1 MVSGNLL
8 AASREIADWI
18 RDLRRKF
25 HARPEI
31 AFEEEETSR
40 LVRQT
45 LDELGI
51 PYEYPVAKTGVVG
64 RLGNGKGPCVALR
77 ADMDA
82 LPIQEESGVPFASEI
97 PNRMHACGHDCH
109 TAMLLGAAK
118 LLKAREAE
126 INGTVKLVFQPAE
139 EGANGGLVMCNEGI
153 LEGPKVEKMF
163 GLHVWPYMPAG
174 MIGGKAGVLLASVD
188 QFDISVTGRGGHA
201 AMPHTTIDP
210 VATASKIVCEL
221 QTIVS
226 REINPF
232 DPAVLSVTAI
242 HGGEAFNVIPET
254 VDLKGTIRALLPSVM
269 EHLQK
274 RIREIA
280 VSIATANRCTA
291 KVDFGETVIPPTV
304 NDPEVWAITRRL
316 GQQLVGEANVHEV
329 PAVMGGEDFS
339 FYAQRV
345 PACFAVIGVGTP
357 GREVFGLHHPKFNP
371 DENGLPV
378 GAALHVAFAFEAL
391 KR

>member
-1 MVSGNLL
+1 MVSGSLL
-8 AASREIADWI
+8 AASREIADWM
-18 RDLRRKF
+18 RDLRRKL
-25 HARPEI
+25 HSRPEI

-45 LDELGI
+45 LDDLGI
-51 PYEYPVAKTGVVG
+51 PYDYPIAKTGIVG
-64 RLGNGKGPCVALR
+64 RLGNGNGPCVALR

-82 LPIQEESGVPFASEI
+82 LPIKEESGVPFASEI
-97 PNRMHACGHDCH
+97 PDRMHACGHDCH
-109 TAMLLGAAK
+109 TAMLLGAAR
-118 LLKAREAE
+118 LLKEREAE
-126 INGTVKLVFQPAE
+126 IQGTVKLVFQPAE

-163 GLHVWPYMPAG
+163 GLHVWPYLPAG

-210 VATASKIVCEL
+210 VATAAKIVCEL
-221 QTIVS
+221 QTVVS

-242 HGGEAFNVIPET
+242 HGGEAFNVIPER
-254 VDLKGTIRALLPSVM
+254 VDMTGTIRALSGSVM

-274 RIREIA
+274 RIREI
-280 VSIATANRCTA
+280 SEGIAAANRCTTT
-291 KVDFGETVIPPTV
+291 VSFGETVIPPTV
-304 NDPEVWAITRRL
+304 NDPDVWATTRRL
-316 GQQLVGEANVHEV
+316 GQQLVGEANVLEV

-357 GREVFGLHHPKFNP
+357 GREAFGLHHPKFNP
-371 DENGLPV
+371 DESGLPV
-378 GAALHVAFAFEAL
+378 GTALHVAFAFEAL